1 MQKHAALATVHT
13 QQDNRDV
20 ANYTFEDFT
29 PGRRFDFEKRTLSAE
44 EIIAFAQEFDPQP
57 MHLDEAAGR
66 ASILG
71 GLAASGWHTSAV
83 MMRMLYEAYIRGST
97 SEGSPGVDLM
107 EWKRP
112 VLAGDTL
119 GGHCIVLDARASRS
133 RPEIGIVRMRAEI
146 TNQRGELVAVSEYI
160 NMMRLAGK
168 EADHAHG

>member
-1 MQKHAALATVHT
+1 MAS
-13 QQDNRDV
+13 
-20 ANYTFEDFT
+20 YTFEDFT
-29 PGRRFDFEKRTLSAE
+29 PGRRFDFAARTLTAE
-44 EIIAFAQEFDPQP
+44 EIVAFAREFDPQP
-57 MHLDEAAGR
+57 MHLDAAAGS

-83 MMRMLYEAYIRGST
+83 MMRMLYEAYLAGST

-119 GGHCIVLDARASRS
+119 GGHCVVLEARASRS
-133 RPEIGIVRMRAEI
+133 RPEIGIVRLRAEV
-146 TNQRGELVAVSEYI
+146 TNQRGELVAVCEYI

>member
-1 MQKHAALATVHT
+1 MTT
-13 QQDNRDV
+13 
-20 ANYTFEDFT
+20 YTFEDFT
-29 PGRRFDFEKRTLSAE
+29 PGRSFDFEPRTLTAD
-44 EIIAFAQEFDPQP
+44 EIVAFAREFDPQP
-57 MHLDEAAGR
+57 MHLDEEAGR

-119 GGHCIVLDARASRS
+119 GGHCVVLDARASRS
-133 RPEIGIVRMRAEI
+133 RPEIGIVRMRAEV

-160 NMMRLAGK
+160 NMMRLAEKG
-168 EADHAHG
+168 ADHADG

>member
-1 MQKHAALATVHT
+1 MTLM
-13 QQDNRDV
+13 
-20 ANYTFEDFT
+20 FEDFK
-29 PGRRFDFEKRTLSAE
+29 PGHFGKFGPLHVSRDD
-44 EIIAFAQEFDPQP
+44 IIAFASEFDPQP

-83 MMRMLYEAYIRGST
+83 MMRMLFEAYIDGST

-119 GGHCIVLDARASRS
+119 GGYCEVLEARISRS
-133 RPEIGIVRMRAEI
+133 RPDIGIVRLRAEV
-146 TNQRGELVAVSEYI
+146 TNQRGETVAVSEYI
-160 NMMRLAGK
+160 NMLRLAAKG
-168 EADHAHG
+168 ADHANG

>member
-1 MQKHAALATVHT
+1 MLAIVRP
-13 QQDNRDV
+13 QQDNKNV

-29 PGRRFDFEKRTLSAE
+29 PGRRFDFDKRTLTAG
-44 EIIAFAQEFDPQP
+44 EIVAFAQEFDPQP
-57 MHLDEAAGR
+57 MHLDEAAGG

-83 MMRMLYEAYIRGST
+83 LMRMLFDAYIDGST

-119 GGHCIVLDARASRS
+119 GGHCKVLEARASRS

-146 TNQRGELVAVSEYI
+146 TNQREEIVAVCEYI
-160 NMMRLAGK
+160 NMMRLAEKG
-168 EADHAHG
+168 AAHANG

>member
-1 MQKHAALATVHT
+1 MLCP
-13 QQDNRDV
+13 QQDGRDV
-20 ANYTFEDFT
+20 ASYTFEDFT
-29 PGRRFDFEKRTLSAE
+29 PGRRFEFEKRTMTADA
-44 EIIAFAQEFDPQP
+44 IIAFAREFDPQP

-71 GLAASGWHTSAV
+71 GLAASGCHTTAV
-83 MMRMLYEAYIRGST
+83 MMRMHYEAYINAST

-119 GGHCIVLDARASRS
+119 GGHCAVLEARVSRS
-133 RPEIGIVRMRAEI
+133 RPEIGIVRMRAEV

-160 NMMRLAGK
+160 NMMRVAAKG
-168 EADHAHG
+168 ADHADG

>member
-1 MQKHAALATVHT
+1 MTKL
-13 QQDNRDV
+13 
-20 ANYTFEDFT
+20 YFEDFV
-29 PGRRFDFEKRTLSAE
+29 PGTERTFGSHTFSAE
-44 EIIAFAQEFDPQP
+44 EIVAFAREFDPQP

-83 MMRMLYEAYIRGST
+83 MMRMLFEAYIDGST

-119 GGHCIVLDARASRS
+119 GGYCEVLEARISRS
-133 RPEIGIVRMRAEI
+133 RPDIGIVRLRAEV
-146 TNQRGELVAVSEYI
+146 TNQRGETVAVCEYI
-160 NMMRLAGK
+160 NMLRLAAKG
-168 EADHAHG
+168 ADHADG